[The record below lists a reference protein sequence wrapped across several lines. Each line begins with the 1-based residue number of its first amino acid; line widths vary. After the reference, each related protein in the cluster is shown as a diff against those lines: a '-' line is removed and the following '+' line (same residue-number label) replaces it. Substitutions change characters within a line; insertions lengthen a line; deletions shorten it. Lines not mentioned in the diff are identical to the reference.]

1 MLRYIH
7 LLYTVHLHNLA
18 HILDATHVFGKVAD
32 ILDAVCKDCQQVDM
46 NEKNV
51 WRCGETQTTLKDNT
65 FLKVRILWNEAL
77 IEAKRRYF
85 MNRTV
90 NETHKQPMMLQK
102 TGEKPRFK
110 SINDMEKLGQ
120 FSVRTD
126 VFALLICINS
136 HTYQQYSWSDSLA
149 ATNKS
154 TVWYSM
160 VHKRKLFMTKNAS
173 WNFQNSD

>member
-1 MLRYIH
+1 
-7 LLYTVHLHNLA
+7 
-18 HILDATHVFGKVAD
+18 
-32 ILDAVCKDCQQVDM
+32 M

-90 NETHKQPMMLQK
+90 NETHKQPMMLQN

-126 VFALLICINS
+126 VLPC
-136 HTYQQYSWSDSLA
+136 
-149 ATNKS
+149 
-154 TVWYSM
+154 
-160 VHKRKLFMTKNAS
+160 
-173 WNFQNSD
+173 

>member
-65 FLKVRILWNEAL
+65 FLKVRIL
-77 IEAKRRYF
+77 
-85 MNRTV
+85 
-90 NETHKQPMMLQK
+90 
-102 TGEKPRFK
+102 
-110 SINDMEKLGQ
+110 
-120 FSVRTD
+120 
-126 VFALLICINS
+126 
-136 HTYQQYSWSDSLA
+136 
-149 ATNKS
+149 
-154 TVWYSM
+154 
-160 VHKRKLFMTKNAS
+160 
-173 WNFQNSD
+173 